1 MIYSRVRFL
10 SIVGGLLIERLLVLR
25 VARFSHV
32 VGHVAVMATAHCDT
46 QPHVID
52 VTLLL
57 TESVRVVQL
66 LSLTPFLAL
75 NFRELLMRLR
85 SRVSITGMRTALHV
99 QLHQALLVEVDRL
112 RDRTVEVSQ
121 CQTIHDFAL

>member
-1 MIYSRVRFL
+1 MIYSRARVL

-25 VARFSHV
+25 VARFRHV
-32 VGHVAVMATAHCDT
+32 VGQVAIMASAHCDT

-57 TESVRVVQL
+57 AKPVWVVQL

-75 NFRELLMRLR
+75 NFRELLMCLR
-85 SRVSITGMRTALHV
+85 SRVSITGMRTALHL

-112 RDRTVEVSQ
+112 RDRTVEVGQ